1 MRAAHLP
8 EKTGLRT
15 PQLEKRAAPTP
26 KTPPSIGFHMGDR
39 NVNSRL
45 PLLVNNSNGSN
56 FDGSPMLTISSCKD
70 NVAAHTKYKNTTY
83 SPASSCFSN
92 MLSIAMRHSSAIT
105 ALPESIRTIASLCS
119 LFIYTLNF
127 KMLYNILFF
136 FFVTLNIGALRMAS
150 EGKIQIVFKA
160 FCVL

>member
-1 MRAAHLP
+1 MQLNVMPENSITLGQIFVTFAVDKCACYNANHTKQNVFLYSCRRIKRFSIEYLAKTMLRHRKRCAHLP
-8 EKTGLRT
+8 EKTGLRN

-70 NVAAHTKYKNTTY
+70 NVTAQTKYKNTTY
-83 SPASSCFSN
+83 SPASSCFSKL
-92 MLSIAMRHSSAIT
+92 LSIAMRH
-105 ALPESIRTIASLCS
+105 
-119 LFIYTLNF
+119 
-127 KMLYNILFF
+127 
-136 FFVTLNIGALRMAS
+136 
-150 EGKIQIVFKA
+150 
-160 FCVL
+160 